1 MPKKLQLNIG
11 RYRHKAKVMI
21 EDAVVSVS
29 ESMHLPKS
37 NVYRKCKFR
46 SERRKLAKRIEEFRY
61 MDEMEILKLFETYF
75 KHELDKL
82 FQEAAKSK
90 KVK

>member
-1 MPKKLQLNIG
+1 MPKNLQLNIG
-11 RYRHKAKVMI
+11 RYRQKAKVVL

-29 ESMHLPKS
+29 ESMHLTKN
-37 NVYRKCKFR
+37 NVYRKCKFH
-46 SERRKLAKRIEEFRY
+46 SERRKLAKRIEDFRY

-75 KHELDKL
+75 KNELDKL